1 MSTSFKKSAYI
12 DLNDSEK
19 SQLIFKE
26 MKNSYTY
33 WSIKKAV
40 KDQINRSGVT
50 KTQQICDMIPKMM
63 KDLNLESKIKN
74 QVHEILDKN
83 GYFRETCQMTAT
95 KFKNCRNMSQLPE
108 FFFDR
113 DHEPL
118 ENVSHARS

>member
-74 QVHEILDKN
+74 QVHEILDRN
-83 GYFRETCQMTAT
+83 GYFNETAYVMQAKMANCNNLRE
-95 KFKNCRNMSQLPE
+95 LPE
-108 FFFDR
+108 YFFDK

-118 ENVSHARS
+118 EHIDQAKK